1 MRGER
6 GREREISLGV
16 RGRCGGVRR
25 GAGGA
30 GGGVRRGA
38 MGGGGAGGG
47 VRAWG
52 VAVFFSFFGTAGL
65 AMDGSAV
72 A

>member
-1 MRGER
+1 MSQARR
-6 GREREISLGV
+6 SLREEMDL
-16 RGRCGGVRR
+16 
-25 GAGGA
+25 AA
-30 GGGVRRGA
+30 PTADAGGVRRGA
-38 MGGGGAGGG
+38 MGGGAGGG

-52 VAVFFSFFGTAGL
+52 VVVFFGTAGL